1 MNNNSKSVLLYE
13 ADNFKVTDF
22 ERKSVDL
29 KREAALMESG
39 GVHKYLDKRHLILS
53 TIDASSWDF
62 YLNYLDICSVFAR
75 QYPNNKPSY
84 LLELGY
90 IPLIMLPS
98 TNLEL
103 GPTLTAL
110 LDAQNVPYKATSK
123 TGDGKIRIHVSANTF
138 IPTVYMS
145 GQEEN
150 PIDVLGV
157 GYANRGL
164 DVWGNCNE

>member
-1 MNNNSKSVLLYE
+1 MNNNNKSVLLYV

-62 YLNYLDICSVFAR
+62 YLNYLDICAVFAR

-110 LDAQNVPYKATSK
+110 LDAQSVPYIRQPPFSFTMGYTDLDTVDIWVPKLDMAKRFGIKPEEVRSK
-123 TGDGKIRIHVSANTF
+123 DIFRRLIV
-138 IPTVYMS
+138 
-145 GQEEN
+145 
-150 PIDVLGV
+150 DV
-157 GYANRGL
+157 
-164 DVWGNCNE
+164 